1 LVSKLVKQ
9 ATCHLRTFLGIS
21 AFKAKEHAGSADT
34 ASEKV
39 IFAFW
44 QGYCYGSRATGIF
57 RVCFLIDKFY

>member
-1 LVSKLVKQ
+1 M
-9 ATCHLRTFLGIS
+9 GIS

-39 IFAFW
+39 IFAIW